1 VLSAHQGG
9 VEKLVFRKTIFQ
21 ETIWEKEL
29 ILEKKYEKI
38 LHD

>member
-1 VLSAHQGG
+1 VFSAHQRG

-21 ETIWEKEL
+21 ETIREKEL
-29 ILEKKYEKI
+29 IQEKKYVKI